1 MQYEKWKEA
10 DKVAVIGAGTMGS
23 GIAAHCANLGMEVL
37 LFDVSTEVVHQA
49 FERAKGLKPPHFFNH
64 ESIERVTLC
73 SIEND
78 IAKISEAD
86 WVCEAVIEKMD
97 VKRNLYETIEP
108 YLREDAMISTNTSG
122 LEIRLLAEGRTE
134 SFRKRFLGT
143 HFFNPPRYL
152 KLIELIPT
160 DETDSDAVSA
170 ITEFLEDKVGRRVV
184 LAKDTPGFIANRF
197 GMWALYQAIH
207 SAEKLGFNVETV
219 DAIAGNFIGRPRT
232 GVFRLCDLIG
242 LDIMQDVAM
251 NLQIRCIHD
260 ENIDV
265 LSPPKS
271 LTNLMEAGR
280 IGSKVGSGYYKREG
294 SDFLV
299 YDFNTHAYRPQIN
312 PELPALNELRKHPI
326 NERLRNAIERK
337 DETGEFLRMHLIP
350 VLEYAVFVA
359 DEIAY
364 TAEDFD
370 RVMKWGWGWELGPFE
385 LIDTLEIEV
394 IRMHSSKPEIFSVN
408 PYYKNEE
415 CYNFDKKTYTS
426 CDKNE
431 KYIGI
436 ENFSITQ
443 TGAGWNL
450 RDDGEGGI
458 VFEWYTK
465 MNVLNPDVLTAL
477 NEMLEKSGDNKI
489 FLMNSGKGFSA
500 GFDLG
505 MFLRASEEG
514 KFNEVE
520 SWLIELQ
527 DCSDKLSKNNS
538 VASVHGFCL
547 GGGLELAMH
556 CQKIVS
562 APEAQ
567 IGLPEASVG
576 LIPSGGGTT
585 LMRLRTQHDAKLMC
599 KAILA
604 LGTGSKVNAFDA
616 HKERFFLEQDIVV
629 TNSDQLVYRTKK
641 SNLTKRTIP
650 EWQPA
655 PPLVATMV
663 DSELTKLKSTNALG
677 SYGVKLVEE
686 IKNLFLRSKS
696 KEDCLAKERE
706 VFLQLLGTPMTQARI
721 KHMMETGKP
730 LNN

>member
-37 LFDVSTEVVHQA
+37 LFDISTEVVHQA

-64 ESIERVTLC
+64 ESIERITLC

-78 IAKISEAD
+78 IEKISEAD

-97 VKRNLYETIEP
+97 VKRSLYETIEP

-242 LDIMQDVAM
+242 LDIMQDVAV
-251 NLQIRCIHD
+251 NLQKRCTHD
-260 ENIDV
+260 ANVDV
-265 LSPPKS
+265 LSPPHS
-271 LTNLMEAGR
+271 LIDLMEAGR

-294 SDFLV
+294 SDYLV

-312 PELPALNELRKHPI
+312 PELPALNELKKHPI
-326 NERLRNAIERK
+326 SERLRNALERR

-370 RVMKWGWGWELGPFE
+370 RVMRWGWGWELGPFE
-385 LIDTLEIEV
+385 LIDALEIEV

-408 PYYKNEE
+408 PYYKDEE
-415 CYNFDKKTYTS
+415 CYSFDKKAFTS
-426 CDKNE
+426 RDKNE
-431 KYIGI
+431 KYIEI
-436 ENFSITQ
+436 DNFSVTQ
-443 TGAGWNL
+443 KGSDWNL
-450 RDDGEGGI
+450 RDNGEGGV
-458 VFEWYTK
+458 VFEWNTK
-465 MNVLNPDVLTAL
+465 MNVLNPDVLKAL
-477 NEMLEKSGDNKI
+477 YEVLEKTGDNKI
-489 FLMNSGKGFSA
+489 FLVNRGKGFSA

-505 MFLRASEEG
+505 MFLKASEEG
-514 KFNEVE
+514 RFNEVE

-527 DCSDKLSKNNS
+527 NCSDKLSNS
-538 VASVHGFCL
+538 NSISSVYGFCL

-562 APEAQ
+562 APETQ

-585 LMRLRTQHDAKLMC
+585 LMRLRAQHDAKLMC
-599 KAILA
+599 KAILT
-604 LGTGSKVNAFDA
+604 LGTGQKVSAFDA
-616 HKERFFLEQDIVV
+616 RKENFFLDEDIVV
-629 TNSDQLVYRTKK
+629 TNADQLVFRTIK
-641 SNLTKRTIP
+641 STLTKRIIP

-663 DSELTKLKSTNALG
+663 DSELTKMKSTNTLG
-677 SYGVKLVEE
+677 SYGMKLVEE
-686 IKNLFLRSKS
+686 IKHLFLRAKS

>member
-1 MQYEKWKEA
+1 MQYEKWKDA
-10 DKVAVIGAGTMGS
+10 NKVAVIGAGTMGS

-37 LFDVSTEVVHQA
+37 LFDVSIEAVHQA
-49 FERAKGLKPPHFFNH
+49 FERSKGLKPPHFFNY
-64 ESIERVTLC
+64 ESIERITLC
-73 SIEND
+73 SIESN
-78 IAKISEAD
+78 IARISEAD

-122 LEIRLLAEGRTE
+122 LEIRLLAESRTA

-160 DETDSDAVSA
+160 NETDSDAVSA
-170 ITEFLEDKVGRRVV
+170 ITEFLEDKVGRRVI

-207 SAEKLGFNVETV
+207 SAEKLGFNIETV

-242 LDIMQDVAM
+242 LDIMQDVAI
-251 NLQIRCIHD
+251 NLQKRCTHD
-260 ENIDV
+260 DNVDV
-265 LSPPKS
+265 LSPPSS
-271 LTNLMEAGR
+271 LTDLMAAGR
-280 IGSKVGSGYYKREG
+280 IGSKAGSGYYKREG
-294 SDFLV
+294 SDYLV
-299 YDFNTHAYRPQIN
+299 YDFNTHAYRLQIN
-312 PELPALNELRKHPI
+312 PELPALNELKKLPI
-326 NERLRNAIERK
+326 SERLRNALERR
-337 DETGEFLRMHLIP
+337 DEIGEFLRMHLVPI
-350 VLEYAVFVA
+350 LEYAVFVA

-385 LIDTLEIEV
+385 LIDALGIEV

-415 CYNFDKKTYTS
+415 CYSFDKNAFTS
-426 CDKNE
+426 RDKNE
-431 KYIGI
+431 KYIKV
-436 ENFSITQ
+436 NHLSVTQ
-443 TGAGWNL
+443 TGSDWNL
-450 RDDGEGGI
+450 RDDGEGGTI
-458 VFEWYTK
+458 FEWSTK
-465 MNVLNPDVLTAL
+465 MNVLNPDVLKAL
-477 NEMLEKSGDNKI
+477 NEVLEKTGDNKI
-489 FLMNSGKGFSA
+489 FLMNTGKGFSA

-505 MFLRASEEG
+505 MFLKASEERR
-514 KFNEVE
+514 FNDVE
-520 SWLIELQ
+520 NWLIELQ
-527 DCSDKLSKNNS
+527 NCSDKLNDSNS
-538 VASVHGFCL
+538 VSAVYGFCL

-604 LGTGSKVNAFDA
+604 LGTGVKVSAFDA
-616 HKERFFLEQDIVV
+616 HKENFFLEQDVVV
-629 TNSDQLVYRTKK
+629 TNPDQLVYRAIK
-641 SNLTKRTIP
+641 STLGKRTVP

-663 DSELTKLKSTNALG
+663 DSELAKIKSTNMLG
-677 SYGVKLVEE
+677 SYGMKLIEE
-686 IKNLFLRSKS
+686 IKHLFLRTKS

-721 KHMMETGKP
+721 KHMIETGKP

>member
-1 MQYEKWKEA
+1 MRHEKWKDA
-10 DKVAVIGAGTMGS
+10 NKVAVIGAGTMGS

-37 LFDVSTEVVHQA
+37 LFDVSTEAVHQA

-64 ESIERVTLC
+64 ESIERITLC
-73 SIEND
+73 SIESD
-78 IAKISEAD
+78 IAKVSEAD

-97 VKRNLYETIEP
+97 VKRHLYEMIEP

-122 LEIRLLAEGRTE
+122 LEIRLLAEGRRE

-160 DETDSDAVSA
+160 DETERDVVSA

-219 DAIAGNFIGRPRT
+219 DAIAGTFIGRPRT

-242 LDIMQDVAM
+242 LDIMQDVAI
-251 NLQIRCIHD
+251 NLQKRCTYD
-260 ENIDV
+260 ENVDV
-265 LSPPKS
+265 LSPPSS
-271 LTNLMEAGR
+271 LTDLMEAGR

-294 SDFLV
+294 SDYLV
-299 YDFNTHAYRPQIN
+299 YDFNTHSYRPQIN
-312 PELPALNELRKHPI
+312 PELPTLNELKKQPLS
-326 NERLRNAIERK
+326 ERLRNALERR
-337 DETGEFLRMHLIP
+337 DEAGEFLRMHLIP
-350 VLEYAVFVA
+350 VLEYAAFVA

-385 LIDTLEIEV
+385 LIDALGTEV
-394 IRMHSSKPEIFSVN
+394 VKAHSSKPAVFSVDS
-408 PYYKNEE
+408 YYTVDES
-415 CYNFDKKTYTS
+415 YNFDKKAFTS
-426 CDKNE
+426 RDKNE
-431 KYIGI
+431 KYIGV
-436 ENFSITQ
+436 ENFHITK
-443 TGAGWNL
+443 TGTNWSL
-450 RDDGEGGI
+450 RDDGEGGVI
-458 VFEWYTK
+458 FEWNTK
-465 MNVLNPDVLTAL
+465 MNVLNPDVLKAL
-477 NEMLEKSGDNKI
+477 NEVLEKAENNKV
-489 FLMNSGKGFSA
+489 FLMNTGKGFSA

-505 MFLRASEEG
+505 MFLKASEEG
-514 KFNEVE
+514 RFNEVE

-527 DCSDKLSKNNS
+527 NCSSNLSVKNS
-538 VASVHGFCL
+538 VAGVYGFCL

-556 CQKIVS
+556 CQKIVA
-562 APEAQ
+562 APETQ
-567 IGLPEASVG
+567 VGLPETSVG
-576 LIPSGGGTT
+576 LVPAGGGTT

-599 KAILA
+599 KAILV
-604 LGTGSKVNAFDA
+604 LGTGSKVSAFDA
-616 HKERFFLEQDIVV
+616 HKESFFLDQDVVV
-629 TNSDQLVYRTKK
+629 TNADQLVYRTIK
-641 SNLTKRTIP
+641 STLTKRPVP
-650 EWQPA
+650 EWHPA

-663 DSELTKLKSTNALG
+663 DSELTKMKSTNTLG
-677 SYGVKLVEE
+677 SYGMKLVEE
-686 IKNLFLRSKS
+686 IKHLFLRTKS